1 MGCEHVEMAK
11 TILPVS
17 IQVNIT
23 QHRPPPPTFARAL
36 NLWEMGIECPVF
48 IEPEKGDLSLVA
60 QTIKNPSVMQET
72 QARSLGREDPLEKG
86 LATHSYSCLEIRMDR
101 GAWRAIVHAAV
112 KSWTQLS
119 N

>member
-72 QARSLGREDPLEKG
+72 QARSLGWEDPLEKG
-86 LATHSYSCLEIRMDR
+86 MATHSYSCLEIRMDR